1 MERQA
6 LYDRFITLT
15 WQEQLGNIASTL
27 GTISKQVNS
36 PEQDKL
42 TKFLLR
48 EGALMI
54 EWCASN
60 VPAEYHL
67 ELAGLQKELLAWK
80 DSFSET
86 KARQLLALHTSNQRD
101 QLLEMSGLLAKEENF
116 AEA

>member
-1 MERQA
+1 MERQS
-6 LYDRFITLT
+6 LYYRFITLT

-27 GTISKQVNS
+27 GTISQQVNI
-36 PEQDKL
+36 PEQDQL
-42 TKFLLR
+42 TILLLR

-60 VPAEYHL
+60 VPADYHL

-86 KARQLLALHTSNQRD
+86 NARQLLALHTSNQRN
-101 QLLEMSGLLAKEENF
+101 QLLEMSGLLAEENV
-116 AEA
+116 AQS

>member
-6 LYDRFITLT
+6 LYYRFITLT

-27 GTISKQVNS
+27 GTIAKQINS

-80 DSFSET
+80 DSFPET

-101 QLLEMSGLLAKEENF
+101 RLLEMSGLLAKEENF

>member
-6 LYDRFITLT
+6 LHDRFITLT

-27 GTISKQVNS
+27 GKISQQVNI

-42 TKFLLR
+42 TTFLLR

-60 VPAEYHL
+60 VPADYHL

-80 DSFSET
+80 ESFSET
-86 KARQLLALHTSNQRD
+86 NARQLLALHLSNQRER
-101 QLLEMSGLLAKEENF
+101 LLEMSGLLTKGENL